1 MIDRVER
8 LTNLVALLLETSAP
22 LTLVEIAGEL
32 DGQYPE
38 KEATRRAAFE
48 RDKAALRAIGVP
60 IDTVVLTGHQ
70 AGVSAYWI
78 DRDRYELGDL
88 NLEPDEMRALQVAVA
103 AVRPTAGQDA
113 LWKLG
118 VDADE
123 GGLGVTASVPEVAAL
138 PVLREAAA
146 RRAAVRFEY
155 RGKARHVDPYGLL
168 LRDGFWYV
176 VGHDHEHGEIRTY
189 RVDRIAGEVVTGDR
203 DEFVRPE
210 GFDLRAAFPS
220 DPKQL
225 GAEGEAA
232 AVARVRV
239 DGRRAAAVEREL
251 GTERVIARHRS
262 GAIDFEVPCAN
273 VAAFRSWVLGL
284 LDHAEV
290 LGPAAVRADVVDWL
304 AGVASAPSRRRS
316 RRRPSRPTAVGEQ

>member
-1 MIDRVER
+1 LIDRVER
-8 LTNLVALLLETSAP
+8 LTNLVALLLETSQP

-32 DGQYPE
+32 EGQYPG
-38 KEATRRAAFE
+38 KDATRRAAFE

-60 IDTVVLTGHQ
+60 IEAVVLTGHH
-70 AGVSAYWI
+70 AGASAYWI
-78 DRDRYELGDL
+78 DRNRYELTDL
-88 NLEPDEMRALQVAVA
+88 QLEPDEMRALQVAVA

-118 VDADE
+118 VDAAD

-138 PVLREAAA
+138 PALREAAA
-146 RRAAVRFEY
+146 RRASVRFDY
-155 RGKARHVDPYGLL
+155 RAKTRQLDPYGLL

-176 VGHDHEHGEIRTY
+176 VGLDHEHGEPRTY
-189 RVDRIAGEVVTGDR
+189 RVDRITGDVVAGER

-220 DPKQL
+220 DPKEL
-225 GAEGEAA
+225 GADDDAT
-232 AVARVRV
+232 VARVRV
-239 DGRRAAAVEREL
+239 DAQRAAAIEREL
-251 GTERVIARHRS
+251 GSERVVARRRG
-262 GAIDFEVPCAN
+262 GAIEVEVPCAN

-290 LGPAAVRADVVDWL
+290 LGPPDVRADVVEWL
-304 AGVASAPSRRRS
+304 TGITTAPK
-316 RRRPSRPTAVGEQ
+316 RRRPRRAARAPR

>member
-8 LTNLVALLLETSAP
+8 LTNLVALLLETSQP

-32 DGQYPE
+32 NSQYPE
-38 KEATRRAAFE
+38 KDATRRAAFE

-60 IDTVVLTGHQ
+60 IEAVVLTGHQ
-70 AGVSAYWI
+70 AGVSAYWV
-78 DRDRYELGDL
+78 DRDRYELADL
-88 NLEPDEMRALQVAVA
+88 RLEPDEMRALQVAVA
-103 AVRPTAGQDA
+103 AVRPTAGEDA

-118 VDADE
+118 LDTAD

-138 PVLREAAA
+138 PALREAAA

-155 RGKARHVDPYGLL
+155 RGKSRHLDPYGLL

-176 VGHDHEHGEIRTY
+176 VGHDHEHDEARTY
-189 RVDRIAGEVVTGDR
+189 RVDRIAGEVLAGER
-203 DEFVRPE
+203 DEFVRPD
-210 GFDLRAAFPS
+210 GFDLRGAFPS
-220 DPKQL
+220 DPKEL
-225 GAEGEAA
+225 GAAGDAT
-232 AVARVRV
+232 VARVRV

-251 GTERVIARHRS
+251 GPERIVARRRGGVIEV
-262 GAIDFEVPCAN
+262 EVPCAN

-290 LGPAAVRADVVDWL
+290 LGPADVRAHVVDWL
-304 AGVASAPSRRRS
+304 TDMTTAPPRRR
-316 RRRPSRPTAVGEQ
+316 RRAAKE